1 MIKAT
6 FAAAMLA
13 STANPIQIM
22 PADKMLAQR
31 EQAKPNLA
39 QVSFLESLYDKFT
52 TVFGESSN
60 GGELFSDEA
69 EKEFKQYS

>member
-31 EQAKPNLA
+31 EQANPNLA
-39 QVSFLESLYDKFT
+39 
-52 TVFGESSN
+52 
-60 GGELFSDEA
+60 
-69 EKEFKQYS
+69 

>member
-31 EQAKPNLA
+31 EQAKLNLA

-52 TVFGESSN
+52 TVFGESSK
-60 GGELFSDEA
+60 GG
-69 EKEFKQYS
+69 

>member
-22 PADKMLAQR
+22 PAEKMLAQS
-31 EQAKPNLA
+31 EQAKPNLT
-39 QVSFLESLYDKFT
+39 QVSFVESLYDKFT
-52 TVFGESSN
+52 TVFGESGN